1 MVSERKVRKLV
12 AKAKNYDPKAFG
24 KLYELYVK
32 KIYRYIFFRVGNSH
46 IAEDLTE
53 NVFYKALKS
62 IDGFKFKKSVPFSS
76 WLFTIASNILKN
88 YYRHKEVE
96 KKYLF
101 ENKVDIS
108 ISNIDLPLI
117 VEKEFKKKELIIAI
131 NKLNQVQRKVIIF
144 KFISGLNNK
153 EVSKIMKKSIGAV
166 KALQYR
172 ALKNLSS
179 YLSKEVS

>member
-1 MVSERKVRKLV
+1 MVSERKVRRLV
-12 AKAKNYDPKAFG
+12 VKAKNYDPEAFG

-32 KIYRYIFFRVGNSH
+32 KIYRYILFRVGNSH
-46 IAEDLTE
+46 IAEDLTQ
-53 NVFYKALKS
+53 NVFYKALNS
-62 IDGFKFKKSVPFSS
+62 IDGFKFKSVPFSS
-76 WLFTIASNILKN
+76 WLFTIAGNILKN

-96 KKYLF
+96 KKYFF
-101 ENKVDIS
+101 ETKRGIS
-108 ISNIDLPLI
+108 ISNINLPLI

-131 NKLNQVQRKVIIF
+131 NRLNQEQRKVIIF

-172 ALKNLSS
+172 ALKNLSF
-179 YLSKEVS
+179 YLSKKVS

>member
-1 MVSERKVRKLV
+1 MVSERKVRRLV
-12 AKAKNYDPKAFG
+12 VKAKNYDPEAFG

-32 KIYRYIFFRVGNSH
+32 KIYRYILFRVGNSH
-46 IAEDLTE
+46 IAEDLTQ
-53 NVFYKALKS
+53 NVFYKALNS
-62 IDGFKFKKSVPFSS
+62 IDGFKFKSVPFSS
-76 WLFTIASNILKN
+76 WLFTIAGNILKN

-96 KKYLF
+96 KKYFF
-101 ENKVDIS
+101 ETKRDIS
-108 ISNIDLPLI
+108 ISNINLPLI

-131 NKLNQVQRKVIIF
+131 NRLNQEQRKVIIF

-172 ALKNLSS
+172 ALKNLSF
-179 YLSKEVS
+179 YLSKKVS

>member
-1 MVSERKVRKLV
+1 MVSEREVRRLV

-32 KIYRYIFFRVGNSH
+32 KIYRYILFRVGNSH

-53 NVFYKALKS
+53 NVFYKALNS
-62 IDGFKFKKSVPFSS
+62 IDGFKFKGVPFSS

-88 YYRHKEVE
+88 YYRQKAVE

-101 ENKVDIS
+101 ETKRDIS
-108 ISNIDLPLI
+108 ISNINLSLM

-131 NKLNQVQRKVIIF
+131 NRLNEEQRKVIIF

-153 EVSKIMKKSIGAV
+153 EVSKIMRKSIGAV
-166 KALQYR
+166 KSLQYR
-172 ALKNLSS
+172 ALKNLSY
-179 YLSKEVS
+179 YLSKK